1 MTRELIGFMMVSLV
15 LIIAVLVGISYRR
28 KRIAETANFSPLPAP
43 KNCEGLDVLYVS
55 TVFADNPLRKLL
67 AHGLG
72 PRGKASVSVN
82 EDGISI
88 CRKGEQGFLI
98 AKQVV
103 QGVEKSTATIDRAVE
118 PGGLSSIYWR
128 HDGADLITNLR
139 FSGKSDR
146 ESFEKEVGI

>member
-1 MTRELIGFMMVSLV
+1 MTRELIGFIMVSLV
-15 LIIAVLVGISYRR
+15 LVIAVLVGVSYRR
-28 KRIAETANFSPLPAP
+28 KRIAESASFNPLPKP
-43 KNCEGLDVLYVS
+43 TNCEGVDAFYVS
-55 TVFADNPLRKLL
+55 TVFAENPLRRLL

-72 PRGKASVSVN
+72 PRGKASVSVT

-103 QGVEKSTATIDRAVE
+103 QGVGKSTATIDRAVE
-118 PGGLSSIYWR
+118 PGGLSSIYWS

-146 ESFEKEVGI
+146 ESFEKEVAI